1 MPVVRVVILALDRV
15 RWNVVGD
22 GQGRSDGILRR
33 ERVACAET
41 NVRAPGLQ
49 RKREIRRLRSD
60 VEAGRKHESFERLLL
75 RKALLNHASDRHLAG
90 RPCDQLDAFIHE
102 SGVFDIP

>member
-1 MPVVRVVILALDRV
+1 MLVVHVVILALDRV
-15 RWNVVGD
+15 RWNVVGG
-22 GQGRSDGILRR
+22 GQGRSHRVLRR
-33 ERVACAET
+33 ERVACADP

-49 RKREIRRLRSD
+49 RKREIRCLRRYM
-60 VEAGRKHESFERLLL
+60 EAGRKHESFERLLL
-75 RKALLNHASDRHLAG
+75 RKALLNHAGDRHLAG